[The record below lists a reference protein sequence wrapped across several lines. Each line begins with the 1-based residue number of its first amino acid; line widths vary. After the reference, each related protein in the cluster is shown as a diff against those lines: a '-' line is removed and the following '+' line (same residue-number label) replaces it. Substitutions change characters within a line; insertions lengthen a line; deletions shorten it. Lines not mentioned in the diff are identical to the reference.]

1 MLKLIR
7 NLLQLPLQLILN
19 RSVSEGNF
27 QTKIYLEH
35 PKEFRELSR
44 CFNQMT
50 EELAGIEMLRSDF
63 INNFSHEFKT
73 PMVSI
78 LGFSRLLKKGDLTA
92 EEQKAMMILKEELEQ
107 GYLTE
112 GGNIIFRW
120 LDSRND
126 RTYGTLCALLCKTVT
141 SYCKGAVG
149 ECCMSAIYCCKTQ
162 QLAIIYCRH
171 TVIFRQPLYVQSTS
185 LVSSAIYSKKSKS
198 A

>member
-50 EELAGIEMLRSDF
+50 EELAGIEMLCSDF

-78 LGFSRLLKKGDLTA
+78 LGFSRL
-92 EEQKAMMILKEELEQ
+92 I
-107 GYLTE
+107 
-112 GGNIIFRW
+112 
-120 LDSRND
+120 ND
-126 RTYGTLCALLCKTVT
+126 PAASCGVLREVAPLHIVEYAILLCLRFFF
-141 SYCKGAVG
+141 
-149 ECCMSAIYCCKTQ
+149 I
-162 QLAIIYCRH
+162 
-171 TVIFRQPLYVQSTS
+171 
-185 LVSSAIYSKKSKS
+185 
-198 A
+198 

>member
-92 EEQKAMMILKEELEQ
+92 EEQTAMMILKEELEQ
-107 GYLTE
+107 RYLTE
-112 GGNIIFRW
+112 GGEYHIPVA
-120 LDSRND
+120 
-126 RTYGTLCALLCKTVT
+126 G
-141 SYCKGAVG
+141 
-149 ECCMSAIYCCKTQ
+149 
-162 QLAIIYCRH
+162 
-171 TVIFRQPLYVQSTS
+171 
-185 LVSSAIYSKKSKS
+185 
-198 A
+198 

>member
-63 INNFSHEFKT
+63 INNFSHEFKP

-92 EEQKAMMILKEELEQ
+92 EEQKAMMI
-107 GYLTE
+107 
-112 GGNIIFRW
+112 I
-120 LDSRND
+120 ND
-126 RTYGTLCALLCKTVT
+126 PAASCGVLREVAPLHIVEYAILLCLRFFF
-141 SYCKGAVG
+141 
-149 ECCMSAIYCCKTQ
+149 I
-162 QLAIIYCRH
+162 
-171 TVIFRQPLYVQSTS
+171 
-185 LVSSAIYSKKSKS
+185 
-198 A
+198 